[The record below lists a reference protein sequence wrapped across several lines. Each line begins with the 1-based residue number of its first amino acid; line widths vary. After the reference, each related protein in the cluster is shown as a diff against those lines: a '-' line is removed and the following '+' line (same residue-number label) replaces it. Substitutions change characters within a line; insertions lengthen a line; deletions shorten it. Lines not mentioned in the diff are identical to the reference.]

1 MPAHHK
7 PFLRYEYDSLEKPSC
22 ESAALISPCKLGVS
36 ASPYSPFSK
45 SRALVTFFVMMN
57 EVPIATEDE
66 MASASPMYLSFV
78 LKVLA
83 TPSPPT
89 CCAASD
95 TALIASILESSHV
108 SSSSG
113 SQCESRVV
121 ARARSR

>member
-1 MPAHHK
+1 MRVGGTDQSLQNGRVSSPHSPAHK
-7 PFLRYEYDSLEKPSC
+7 VTAP
-22 ESAALISPCKLGVS
+22 
-36 ASPYSPFSK
+36 
-45 SRALVTFFVMMN
+45 VTFFVMMN

-95 TALIASILESSHV
+95 TALIASIIDSSHV

-113 SQCESRVV
+113 VQCESRVV
-121 ARARSR
+121 A